1 MSWWAL
7 DVRSEPPERDEVAA
21 WLVRRTGHAVEERGD
36 GELVAFQPDQAGAAA
51 VAAAL
56 AERFGVAV
64 ASSLRKLERT
74 DWTLGW
80 RQGILPRRF
89 GRLLLTPGWI
99 PPPDDAAAVIVLEP
113 ETAFGSGEHGSTRAA
128 LRLLESILRPG
139 MTVLDLGA
147 GSGILTI
154 AAAKLDA
161 FRAIGIEIDPE
172 ALVVAERNAA
182 NNGVADRVAF
192 LEGDAAVLTPL
203 VAPVDV
209 VVANILRQINIAV
222 LPEVRAALRPDGRAI
237 FSGMEMEESTLFRP
251 VLERTGFV
259 VEREL
264 VDDGWWSVLARPV

>member
-1 MSWWAL
+1 VSWWAL